1 MSKWVF
7 DSPYAGFLDEREQS
21 IEDLAFSAYV
31 VHESILE
38 SVISNIVEYIDS
50 EGFDRSLGVSMT
62 QAEVDEFVPSYQG
75 FTRDELEDGLKFF
88 NIYIE

>member
-1 MSKWVF
+1 MSKWGF
-7 DSPYAGFLDEREQS
+7 SSPYAGFLDEKERS

-38 SVISNIVEYIDS
+38 SVVSNIVEYLED
-50 EGFDRSLGVSMT
+50 EGFDLSLGVSMT
-62 QAEVDEFVPSYQG
+62 QAEVDEFVPSYQD
-75 FTRDELEDGLKFF
+75 FTKGELKDALNFY

>member
-1 MSKWVF
+1 MSKWGF
-7 DSPYAGFLDEREQS
+7 SSPYSGIYDNQS

-62 QAEVDEFVPSYQG
+62 QAEVDEFVPSYQD